1 MQVQAAGVSLQGRRK
16 KNEDSLGLFPEW
28 GLYAIAD
35 GLGGLQFGE
44 RASASAIAGVSQEG
58 PAFSRCADALR
69 ELPSTESRKALFDQM
84 ELLFERTSGELHA
97 MVKRDRV
104 PMGTTLS
111 SAVIAGDRMIVG
123 HVGDSRIYRVRGG
136 RASILT
142 TDHSV
147 AATRLRAGLITL
159 EEYYKSNQRNV
170 LTQSLGPAPQV
181 DPDVVEAELQN
192 GDTVVLCT
200 DGVWGRVQPAKLA
213 QIAAEGTPE
222 EAAQSLGATA
232 IAFGSTDNCTAIV
245 IRIVDVGGNLGVA
258 PFPRALS
265 QSRLFRDF
273 SEVDLGLL
281 APFVTHIDV
290 REGTTLI
297 REGDGGEDMFLIE
310 RGSVVVTR
318 QGKRLAQL
326 GMGAHFGEIPLPIE
340 RPRTTS
346 VVTAEPTRLLR
357 LSRREFDILCARRP
371 VLAIRVTRRLMVDLA
386 TQLVDARGGPQPEP
400 ITLEPEMLD
409 PPPTGFEGE

>member
-1 MQVQAAGVSLQGRRK
+1 MRVQAAGVSLQGRRK

-28 GLYAIAD
+28 NVYAIAD

-44 RASASAIAGVSQEG
+44 RASAGAIAGVAQEG
-58 PAFSRCADALR
+58 PAFARCADALR
-69 ELPSTESRKALFDQM
+69 ELPSTESRRALFDQM

-111 SAVIAGDRMIVG
+111 SLVVAGDRMIVG
-123 HVGDSRIYRVRGG
+123 HVGDSRIYRVRAG
-136 RASILT
+136 RAGILT

-192 GDTVVLCT
+192 GDTIVLCT
-200 DGVWGRVQPAKLA
+200 DGVWGRLQPAKLA
-213 QIAAEGTPE
+213 QIAAEGSPE
-222 EAAQSLGATA
+222 EAAQQLAANA
-232 IAFGSTDNCTAIV
+232 IAFGSTDNCTAVV
-245 IRIVDVGGNLGVA
+245 IRIVDVGPNSGVV
-258 PFPRALS
+258 PFPRALA

-290 REGTTLI
+290 PAGTTLI

-310 RGSVVVTR
+310 RGLVVVSR
-318 QGKRLAQL
+318 QGRRLAEL
-326 GMGAHFGEIPLPIE
+326 GPGAHFGEIPLPIE

-346 VVTAEPTRLLR
+346 VTTAEPTRLLR
-357 LSRREFDILCARRP
+357 LSRREFDVLCARRP

-386 TQLVDARGGPQPEP
+386 TQLVDARGGP
-400 ITLEPEMLD
+400 EPELPTISPELLD
-409 PPPTGFEGE
+409 PPPTGLEGD